1 MPATYLVEKFN
12 MPFTFVDRV
21 PTKLGRVKITP
32 ENGGASYYAIIERAD
47 DPAVTG
53 TALSAANLNAAQEP
67 YIFLNATSA
76 STARSVYLSP
86 TGNDNNDGT
95 AASPMATIKGSL
107 RKFAKWHKALDLYL
121 ADGTYTEDIGGINTD
136 NCTISI
142 RSSSEDRTKVIL
154 NMATPLEVLINQVR
168 FYNLTINMTA
178 TNTRVLTVNAGSLF
192 CYNVQ
197 INMPATSTATCV
209 NINNGTTAYL
219 AQCVINAGTAAAVYA
234 NRALLVRAYNCTS
247 TRTVSLAFHAV
258 NAAVIEYTAT
268 MTATSMTKTES
279 GGKCTVL

>member
-1 MPATYLVEKFN
+1 

-21 PTKLGRVKITP
+21 PSKLGRIKITP
-32 ENGGASYYAIIERAD
+32 ENGGSPYYAVIERAD
-47 DPAVTG
+47 EPTTEG
-53 TALSAANLNAAQEP
+53 TPLSAANLNAAQEP
-67 YIFLNATSA
+67 WIFLNESSA

-86 TGNDNNDGT
+86 TGNDNNAGT

-142 RSSSEDRTKVIL
+142 RSSSEERTKVIL
-154 NMATPLEVLINQVR
+154 NMAIPLEVLINQVR
-168 FYNLTINMTA
+168 LYNLTINMTA
-178 TNTRVLTVNAGSLF
+178 ANTRVLTVNAGSLF

-197 INMPATSTATCV
+197 INMPTSSTATCI

-219 AQCVINAGTAAAVYA
+219 ANGVINSGTAAAVYA

-247 TRTVSLAFHAV
+247 TRTVGIGFHAI
-258 NAAVIEYTAT
+258 NAALIEYTAT
-268 MTATSMTKTES
+268 MTATTMTKTES
-279 GGKCTVL
+279 GGKCVVWST